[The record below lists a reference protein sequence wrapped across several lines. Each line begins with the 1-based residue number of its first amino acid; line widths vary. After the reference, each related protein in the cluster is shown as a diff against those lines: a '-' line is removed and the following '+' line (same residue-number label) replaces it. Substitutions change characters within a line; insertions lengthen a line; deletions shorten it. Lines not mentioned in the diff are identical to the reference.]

1 MLKSLLLAVLCLGV
15 SSPLC
20 SQVIGSGQ
28 EHAGWWY
35 AGAEYSR
42 LNPDYWDFPTAY
54 MHGLAVYGGHN
65 FYVQRQTAIGL
76 EGTWRTLLA
85 RRNGTQEE
93 DTFLV
98 SGRYIFRFYRFAPFI
113 KGGGGFGHFSAGD
126 GNPNPG
132 QNGFHLVGAIGA
144 GGDIRLTSHV
154 YIRPLE
160 YEQQVWSF
168 SPHFLAPHSWSFG
181 AAWRFR

>member
-1 MLKSLLLAVLCLGV
+1 MLKNLLLVVLCLGI
-15 SSPLC
+15 SLPLR
-20 SQVIGSGQ
+20 SQVVGSGK

-42 LNPDYWDFPTAY
+42 LNPSYWSSP
-54 MHGLAVYGGHN
+54 AVYVNGLSLYGGYN
-65 FYVQRQTAIGL
+65 FYIQRQTAFGL
-76 EGTWRTLLA
+76 EGGWRTLLD
-85 RRNGTQEE
+85 RHNGTREE
-93 DTFLV
+93 DSFLV

-113 KGGGGFGHFSAGD
+113 KAGGGFGHFSAGSE
-126 GNPNPG
+126 NLTPG

-144 GGDIRLTSHV
+144 GGDIRLTSHI

-160 YEQQVWSF
+160 YEQQIWSF
-168 SPHFLAPHSWSFG
+168 SPNFLAPSSWSFG